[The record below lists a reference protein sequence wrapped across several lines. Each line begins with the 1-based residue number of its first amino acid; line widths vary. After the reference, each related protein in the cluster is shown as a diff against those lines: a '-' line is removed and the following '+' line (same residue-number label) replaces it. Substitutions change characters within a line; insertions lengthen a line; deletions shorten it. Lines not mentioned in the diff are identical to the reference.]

1 MHLRLRNLQ
10 KGSKFQV
17 NHMRLMQLILASAF
31 LLAAAAGAVDS
42 SSDEAVASAVGYL
55 LSCQNQDGGF
65 GADPESDSDI
75 KATSLAAI
83 ALAAA
88 GENLSSLA
96 VNGTSPL
103 QYLVSKQGELDNMS
117 NVEAQ
122 VGRYVVA
129 LASGG
134 LDPGDIN
141 GRDYRELL
149 KGYSHP
155 NGELGKENYIW
166 DDAWILMALSACN
179 MSQSDEVK
187 GALDH
192 LKGLQTAK
200 GGWGWNGGA
209 KGEDP
214 DTTGIILCA
223 LISGGENASSDSV
236 KKGLLY
242 LSSEQNADGG
252 FSSLGSNAATD
263 GWAIL
268 AITAAGQNPADWKVG
283 SADPVQHLLGLQQE
297 NGAFWW
303 KSDSQG
309 MSFEWTANA
318 ILALTGGKMPPVI
331 S

>member
-1 MHLRLRNLQ
+1 
-10 KGSKFQV
+10 
-17 NHMRLMQLILASAF
+17 MRLMQLILALAF

-65 GADPESDSDI
+65 GADPESESDI
-75 KATSLAAI
+75 KDTSLAAI

-88 GENLSSLA
+88 GENLSAHA
-96 VNGTSPL
+96 VNGTNPL
-103 QYLVSKQGELDNMS
+103 QYLVSKQEELDNMS

-129 LASGG
+129 LACSGR
-134 LDPGDIN
+134 DPGDIN
-141 GRDYRELL
+141 GRDYVSIL
-149 KGYSHP
+149 KSYSLP

-166 DDAWILMALSACN
+166 DDAWILMALAACN
-179 MSQSDEVK
+179 ESGSDEAK

-223 LISGGENASSDSV
+223 LISGGENASSDAV
-236 KKGLLY
+236 QKALQY

-263 GWAIL
+263 GWAML

-297 NGAFWW
+297 NGAVWW

-309 MSFEWTANA
+309 MSFERTANA

-331 S
+331 L